1 MFKKYYVV
9 HFIQT
14 KEWLKSTWISVH
26 KYAVDV
32 EFNELLTS
40 EGKFYDFKVKFSNL
54 LLMKDLAQF
63 SNILYKDFHRV
74 K

>member
-9 HFIQT
+9 HIIQT
-14 KEWLKSTWISVH
+14 KEWLASTWISVH
-26 KYAVDV
+26 KYADDV
-32 EFNELLTS
+32 EFNEIITS

-54 LLMKDLAQF
+54 LLMRDLAQF
-63 SNILYKDFHRV
+63 SNIVYKDFHRV